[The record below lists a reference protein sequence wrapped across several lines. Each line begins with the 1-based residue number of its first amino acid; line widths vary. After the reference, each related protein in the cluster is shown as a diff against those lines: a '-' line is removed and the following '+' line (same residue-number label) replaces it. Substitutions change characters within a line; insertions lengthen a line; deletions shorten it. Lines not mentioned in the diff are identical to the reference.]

1 MRVAVLS
8 FSGNVGKSTV
18 ARHLLS
24 PRMND
29 ATVIPVETINSDGS
43 EGDEALKAKQ
53 FGELQETY
61 AIMPNAVIDVGAS
74 NVEEFMV
81 RMCQY
86 KGSHRDFDFFV
97 IPTVPKNKQLRDT
110 ISTVDALAEIGVP
123 PQKIRLLFNMVEADD
138 EPEQVFAGLFAY
150 QSAMKKCV
158 INRQAILH
166 VNELYS
172 RLTGAEQN
180 INAIV
185 TDPTDWMERITQTE
199 DANEKIQF
207 MRCLSRQ
214 RLAEGVLDE
223 LDAAFKAL
231 LS

>member
-1 MRVAVLS
+1 MRVAVLN

-18 ARHLLS
+18 ARHLLA

-29 ATVIPVETINSDGS
+29 ATVIAVETINSDGS
-43 EGDEALKAKQ
+43 DDEALKAKQ

-61 AIMPNAVIDVGAS
+61 AIMKDAVIDVGAS
-74 NVEEFMV
+74 NIEEFMV
-81 RMCQY
+81 RMGQY
-86 KGSHRDFDFFV
+86 KGSHKDFDFFV
-97 IPTVPKNKQLRDT
+97 VPTVPKNKQLRDT

-123 PQKIRLLFNMVEADD
+123 PNKIRLLFNMVEADD
-138 EPEQVFAGLFAY
+138 EPERVFSGLFAY
-150 QSAMKKCV
+150 QVATKKCV
-158 INRQAILH
+158 INRDALLH

-172 RLTGAEQN
+172 KLTGAEQN

-185 TDPTDWMERITQTE
+185 TDPTDWMERLNAT
-199 DANEKIQF
+199 DDMNEKIEF
-207 MRCLSRQ
+207 MRKLARQ

-231 LS
+231 FK